1 MPRLRSLLTL
11 STTALLL
18 AAPGRA
24 LAADLIMNGGTV
36 TLGGVQTY
44 NIVSLT
50 NGAKVLVTPY
60 NGLDKTNTGSLV
72 IKANT
77 ITIDATSS
85 VTAKGTGYQ
94 ATLCRDGNGPTTFP
108 LSGGRGGC
116 GVFDSAGGGAHFG
129 NGGRGTKDCSA
140 GGCTF
145 PADYEENCVGAV
157 NGTNTACVS
166 LTNCRNNDALP
177 TVAGQSFSHSIYVSD
192 FGAAGG
198 DKGCRDGWDTLSTGG
213 NGGGRIVLFAANA
226 GQTGTM
232 NIAGTVS
239 AKGNRGCG
247 NGNDSAGGGAGG
259 TVLLVGDTVTVA
271 ATAVVNAA
279 GGRGGDTQAKVDT
292 ECAGTQMSGTCD
304 DCGGGGGGGIISVLS
319 RLASIAPAA
328 TFDVSGALGG
338 VCPICTGEAGGGA
351 GELQIDGAYV
361 GEVCDGY
368 DNDFN
373 GTVDDGLPPIICNG
387 VMTPSCVN
395 GVPQQCAANVPACI
409 ASVTDTRPR
418 FVVIV
423 DTSGSMLNDVT
434 GKPTFGDGSLGHI
447 GVDTNSDVDTVD
459 GNNSRLFIAKSALNN
474 VLAAF
479 PQADYALARYH
490 QDVST
495 NRSCQAASWFECQN
509 LCCSYDDPRNNV
521 APLYPAAPGCNL
533 QGLYSAGYPAALGA
547 NINVGWPNQGD
558 CINYAG
564 SCGAPRRGADVI
576 VGFNKPLQQSL
587 KWLDGAE
594 TSFKPSTIPGD
605 HCDYAGG
612 GDCELRATGPTPLGA
627 SLDAA
632 ADYLKPIIQCDGA
645 VPCRKYSVIL
655 LTDGAESCQGNPIAS
670 ATALRNVVPA
680 TDVKTYVIGFS
691 TLPTETAQLNAVAT
705 AGGTTAFFASD
716 SSGISNAFASI
727 IAASTNYEKCNGL
740 DDDCDGLID
749 EDFPDKGATCDNG
762 LKGVCKGTGVRICNA
777 TQDGTTC
784 QITVPG
790 LAPKAEVC
798 NGLDDNCNGLV
809 DEGGVC
815 QLCVPTV
822 EVCNNIDDNCDGII
836 DNNPVDANQP
846 CGVATGECA
855 PGVTACGPGGVLTCT
870 GAIGPQGETCNGLD
884 DDCNGVVD
892 GMTAAC
898 YAGPVGTS
906 GVGVCHPGSQPC
918 TAVVGSGVPAY
929 GPCVGQIVPSTELC
943 DGLDNDCNGKVD
955 DKVPDGF
962 GHMTGDAC
970 CPSAGKCAV
979 GVCTFGAY
987 ACAGSQVVCDGA
999 ILPSPE
1005 LCDGLDNDCNGTVD
1019 DVPGKGIACV
1029 LPGGC
1034 PGMLDCQVG
1043 VGLVC
1048 VSAATGVEIC
1058 DGIDNDCDGSIDEEP
1073 DVSVNDPKLGVVC
1086 DVPAAPNDKAPCAPG
1101 KTVCKSGK
1109 PVCGGAVT
1117 PAPEVC
1123 DGVDNDCD
1131 GNVDQP
1137 NPCAGELVC
1146 TNGMCLG
1153 KCQGGEFPCPG
1164 GEACMNGVCVP
1175 AMTDGGM
1182 PAGSS
1187 GASGSS
1193 GAGGSASGTTTTSGS
1208 GGAGGVPSTSATST
1222 TTGVGVTTS
1231 GAGGAGGDPN
1241 VFGLATGGGGCACD
1255 VAGDRGIPGRLALI
1269 TAVGLALGARR
1280 RRRSPRVAGGAQ

>member
-1 MPRLRSLLTL
+1 
-11 STTALLL
+11 
-18 AAPGRA
+18 
-24 LAADLIMNGGTV
+24 
-36 TLGGVQTY
+36 
-44 NIVSLT
+44 
-50 NGAKVLVTPY
+50 
-60 NGLDKTNTGSLV
+60 
-72 IKANT
+72 
-77 ITIDATSS
+77 
-85 VTAKGTGYQ
+85 
-94 ATLCRDGNGPTTFP
+94 
-108 LSGGRGGC
+108 
-116 GVFDSAGGGAHFG
+116 
-129 NGGRGTKDCSA
+129 
-140 GGCTF
+140 
-145 PADYEENCVGAV
+145 
-157 NGTNTACVS
+157 
-166 LTNCRNNDALP
+166 
-177 TVAGQSFSHSIYVSD
+177 
-192 FGAAGG
+192 
-198 DKGCRDGWDTLSTGG
+198 
-213 NGGGRIVLFAANA
+213 
-226 GQTGTM
+226 
-232 NIAGTVS
+232 
-239 AKGNRGCG
+239 
-247 NGNDSAGGGAGG
+247 
-259 TVLLVGDTVTVA
+259 
-271 ATAVVNAA
+271 
-279 GGRGGDTQAKVDT
+279 
-292 ECAGTQMSGTCD
+292 
-304 DCGGGGGGGIISVLS
+304 
-319 RLASIAPAA
+319 
-328 TFDVSGALGG
+328 
-338 VCPICTGEAGGGA
+338 
-351 GELQIDGAYV
+351 
-361 GEVCDGY
+361 
-368 DNDFN
+368 
-373 GTVDDGLPPIICNG
+373 
-387 VMTPSCVN
+387 
-395 GVPQQCAANVPACI
+395 
-409 ASVTDTRPR
+409 
-418 FVVIV
+418 
-423 DTSGSMLNDVT
+423 
-434 GKPTFGDGSLGHI
+434 
-447 GVDTNSDVDTVD
+447 
-459 GNNSRLFIAKSALNN
+459 
-474 VLAAF
+474 
-479 PQADYALARYH
+479 
-490 QDVST
+490 
-495 NRSCQAASWFECQN
+495 
-509 LCCSYDDPRNNV
+509 
-521 APLYPAAPGCNL
+521 
-533 QGLYSAGYPAALGA
+533 
-547 NINVGWPNQGD
+547 
-558 CINYAG
+558 
-564 SCGAPRRGADVI
+564 
-576 VGFNKPLQQSL
+576 
-587 KWLDGAE
+587 
-594 TSFKPSTIPGD
+594 
-605 HCDYAGG
+605 
-612 GDCELRATGPTPLGA
+612 
-627 SLDAA
+627 
-632 ADYLKPIIQCDGA
+632 

-1222 TTGVGVTTS
+1222 TTGGVTAS